1 MKNLILIL
9 IGWLKYRLAKK
20 CPICG
25 ASVLVKKLQTH
36 TGDTFNV
43 YHCGNCGNDY
53 IMNLNIT
60 PTDKISEEL
69 AAIDAFLNITMSE
82 EVQEA
87 VLRGN
92 DLAVYIARTGKLLA
106 DAKYHLNVKKKSEV
120 FDTLRETASRAGATS
135 KAVNAIIDSL
145 CKDEQYLVDWCDR
158 LNRTAT
164 HQLEWCRTIISKA
177 KAEMALAPQSYNN
190 PKF

>member
-1 MKNLILIL
+1 MRSSRTRKEITDAYGRYIQRISLRQLWQRL
-9 IGWLKYRLAKK
+9 YLKIK
-20 CPICG
+20 
-25 ASVLVKKLQTH
+25 
-36 TGDTFNV
+36 
-43 YHCGNCGNDY
+43 

-82 EVQEA
+82 DVQEA
-87 VLRGN
+87 V
-92 DLAVYIARTGKLLA
+92 ARTGKLLA

>member
-1 MKNLILIL
+1 
-9 IGWLKYRLAKK
+9 
-20 CPICG
+20 
-25 ASVLVKKLQTH
+25 
-36 TGDTFNV
+36 
-43 YHCGNCGNDY
+43 
-53 IMNLNIT
+53 MNQNIT
-60 PTDKISEEL
+60 PIDKIEEEL
-69 AAIDAFLNITMSE
+69 MSIDSFLNITMSE

-106 DAKYHLNVKKKSEV
+106 DAKYYLRKKKE
-120 FDTLRETASRAGATS
+120 FDVIETIRKTASRAGATS

-145 CKDEQYLVDWCDR
+145 CKEEQYLVDWCER

-164 HQLEWCRTIISKA
+164 HQLEWCRTLISKA